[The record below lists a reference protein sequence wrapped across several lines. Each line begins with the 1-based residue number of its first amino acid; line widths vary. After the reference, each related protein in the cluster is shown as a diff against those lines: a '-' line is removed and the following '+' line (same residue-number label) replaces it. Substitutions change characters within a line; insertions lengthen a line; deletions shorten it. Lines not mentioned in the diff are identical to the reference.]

1 MEKVEVFEVV
11 KVTEE
16 VESYYSQM
24 EVAIPKKRKS
34 KTQEDSV
41 EKPKKPRSAYLLYYF
56 DVHQIMQKEIPN
68 LPQSEINKRISESW
82 KRLSVAE
89 KGYYLEKAKSEKEGI
104 DTSSLSPSKD
114 LPGFRKIL
122 PRASYFLLSKGCPL
136 NQQLTGSQS
145 EVSLEA
151 LDSPVEGGL
160 PSIPHPQDP
169 QFTPLE
175 LDSEVELSEQS
186 IVVDNIAEETEMALN
201 PTDPQG
207 IPRCSSSFSCKA
219 QSSIDTQVSQGSGGL
234 TANGVS
240 LKVNETRVAACG
252 YGGAIVQQIQGEMTH
267 VVSIVPTQNL
277 LEAKSLP
284 GVSSVG
290 PVMMVSVGASTEQSA
305 KPSYKMSVKT
315 YTRRGRGR
323 CLNPGC
329 SFVYVTR
336 HKPPK
341 CPECGSHLGGKW
353 IPTTKKTQEKEPA
366 SKQLPQNAESKTNES
381 CQATP
386 PPAQEGNVDA
396 SETNITGSK
405 KVGQV
410 QRRSK
415 NKCAV
420 PAEKPPEGSSTKEQA
435 KNKQASMKL
444 RMKGSLLSTTVQ
456 GQDRRNAASQKR
468 PVRPILPAYYN
479 TGRAL
484 FQIIT
489 VPPDKEKCAN
499 DNKSST
505 AAVPRESFSCL
516 KPSTLKQLGQTVPTT
531 IAKQDSSFP
540 AGGSQPMCSMVD
552 KGLNIV
558 SFVPFK
564 QHTVSSFDLGLSTAR
579 GRGRCKNTS
588 CDYMYKNRHKPALC
602 PKCGCELTQR
612 NDKGTK
618 SETLLDPY
626 QALSPAQKDIQRQN
640 TLQLLHR
647 SLQIPESETELQE
660 TLTLIQELNSLQI
673 VLVQPCGQEHGES
686 VETETLVESGW
697 PQFYESAATHCGLCS
712 YPLFKGGQSTV
723 AGQEDCWLLTE
734 TLIQTANLQLKVCL
748 NVQCLA
754 LHSFTDLHPGLFNIG
769 NRLLVSIDLFLKIR
783 TSIKQG
789 QAPPQ
794 AARNILNHT
803 PNHPVHSLSAEE
815 MSQIQELLLSGYWAF
830 ECLTVRDYND
840 MICGICGVAP
850 KLEIAQRYTSNVLEL
865 KNVEFTWPEFSVSDE
880 VHMDDFWVTM
890 ESEAI
895 EQATFPTDIPVTRV
909 DASIIAPFIPPLMRS
924 PTVINTEKDKV
935 LSHTQPPSGDPS
947 VLVRLIHD
955 GQLRLDKLEEH
966 SENELRTILD
976 RCAASITPD
985 STKNELLGSLIS
997 LYTLVHGGLSTA
1009 PQPPPHLTAGKLS
1022 KVCPHKVVCGSKYL
1036 VRGETAR
1043 DHVDLL
1049 LSSRYWPPVYVSD
1062 CARQVALCADMQY
1075 PEQATQMWG
1084 RNQGCFSDPFEKP
1097 EFVSCAELQE
1107 QPYSADLSLV
1117 AENQQVNP
1125 ITKSSSCWLV
1135 HPPEAAQEPPA
1146 PSEHHSMALCRDLE
1160 PYVHLMGELE
1170 KEEDDQGEEP
1180 KAEDDSSAL
1189 NSEDCYSVSRARRQ
1203 PVMFNNTA
1211 YYYLYNRLVDFLT
1224 SRDIVSQ
1231 QINQV
1236 VKACQPGEVVIRDAL
1251 YRLGVAQ
1258 IDTEKVENEGS
1269 GVEGQTQEVG
1279 TEIYEVEL
1287 PE

>member
-24 EVAIPKKRKS
+24 EVTIPKKRKS
-34 KTQEDSV
+34 KDQEDSA

-56 DVHQIMQKEIPN
+56 DLHQIMQKEIPN

-89 KGYYLEKAKSEKEGI
+89 RGYYLEKAKSENEGI

-122 PRASYFLLSKGCPL
+122 PRASYFLLSKGCSS
-136 NQQLTGSQS
+136 NQQLAGAQS
-145 EVSLEA
+145 ELSLEA

-160 PSIPHPQDP
+160 PSVLLPHEP
-169 QFTPLE
+169 QFTSLE

-186 IVVDNIAEETEMALN
+186 IVVNNIAEETEVVSN
-201 PTDPQG
+201 PTDSQG
-207 IPRCSSSFSCKA
+207 IPRCSSSSVSCKA
-219 QSSIDTQVSQGSGGL
+219 QSSIDGHISQGSGGL
-234 TANGVS
+234 TANGVT
-240 LKVNETRVAACG
+240 LKGNEKTVAARG
-252 YGGAIVQQIQGEMTH
+252 YVGAMVQQIQGEMTH
-267 VVSIVPTQNL
+267 VVSIVPTQNR
-277 LEAKSLP
+277 LESKSLP
-284 GVSSVG
+284 GVSSGG
-290 PVMMVSVGASTEQSA
+290 PVMMVPFGANTEQSA

-341 CPECGSHLGGKW
+341 CPECGNHLGGKW
-353 IPTTKKTQEKEPA
+353 IPAAKKTQENEPA
-366 SKQLPQNAESKTNES
+366 SKQLPQKAETKTNER

-386 PPAQEGNVDA
+386 PSAQEGNADV
-396 SETNITGSK
+396 SETNATGSK

-415 NKCAV
+415 KQCAV
-420 PAEKPPEGSSTKEQA
+420 PAAKPPEGSSTKKQE
-435 KNKQASMKL
+435 KTKQATMKL
-444 RMKGSLLSTTVQ
+444 QIKGRLQSTTGQ
-456 GQDRRNAASQKR
+456 SQDRSNAAVQKR

-489 VPPDKEKCAN
+489 VPPDKGKIQSAN

-505 AAVPRESFSCL
+505 VPRESFSGL
-516 KPSTLKQLGQTVPTT
+516 KPSTLKQLGHTVPTT
-531 IAKQDSSFP
+531 VAKQDSSVP

-552 KGLNIV
+552 KGVNIV

-564 QHTVSSFDLGLSTAR
+564 QHTISSFDLGLSTAR

-588 CDYMYKNRHKPALC
+588 CDYMYKNRHKPAVC
-602 PKCGCELTQR
+602 PKCGCVLTQR
-612 NDKGTK
+612 NAKGTK

-626 QALSPAQKDIQRQN
+626 QTLSPAQKDIQRQN
-640 TLQLLHR
+640 TLQFLHR

-673 VLVQPCGQEHGES
+673 VLVQPCGQEHGDNL
-686 VETETLVESGW
+686 ETETLVESGW

-734 TLIQTANLQLKVCL
+734 TLIQTATLQLKVCL

-783 TSIKQG
+783 SCIKQG

-794 AARNILNHT
+794 AARTILDHT
-803 PNHPVHSLSAEE
+803 PNHPVHALSPEE

-880 VHMDDFWVTM
+880 VHVDDFWLTM

-895 EQATFPTDIPVTRV
+895 EQATFPTDIPITRV

-935 LSHTQPPSGDPS
+935 LSHSQPPSGDPS

-1009 PQPPPHLTAGKLS
+1009 PQPPPHLTAGRLS

-1075 PEQATQMWG
+1075 PELATQMWS

-1097 EFVSCAELQE
+1097 E
-1107 QPYSADLSLV
+1107 P
-1117 AENQQVNP
+1117 
-1125 ITKSSSCWLV
+1125 
-1135 HPPEAAQEPPA
+1135 
-1146 PSEHHSMALCRDLE
+1146 R
-1160 PYVHLMGELE
+1160 
-1170 KEEDDQGEEP
+1170 
-1180 KAEDDSSAL
+1180 
-1189 NSEDCYSVSRARRQ
+1189 
-1203 PVMFNNTA
+1203 
-1211 YYYLYNRLVDFLT
+1211 T
-1224 SRDIVSQ
+1224 SRSTPSPNLRVAGWFILL
-1231 QINQV
+1231 
-1236 VKACQPGEVVIRDAL
+1236 KQPRSL
-1251 YRLGVAQ
+1251 L
-1258 IDTEKVENEGS
+1258 
-1269 GVEGQTQEVG
+1269 
-1279 TEIYEVEL
+1279 L
-1287 PE
+1287 H